1 MSREIE
7 KWVDLNAYPLN
18 SATFKEECRKKLK
31 ETGCLLLPNFLH
43 PSALKEMIDEA
54 QSQSDKVYYTADTH
68 NVYLTDPDPALPSD
82 HPFNR
87 QLSSNKGCIT
97 TDQIP
102 KTSGLHA
109 IYDDPAFKDF
119 VSYVVEEDG
128 IYPYADPLSGIN
140 VHFADEGRELNWHFD
155 NSSFAITLLL
165 QAPKGGG
172 DFQYVRDLRDA
183 DAGEMNFAGVD
194 AILQGNTDVDTL
206 AADAGTLVL
215 FRGRNSIHRVT
226 PTEGDRTRLL
236 VVLAYNNAPGVA
248 LSETGRMTF
257 YGRLG

>member
-1 MSREIE
+1 MGRNIGN
-7 KWVDLNAYPLN
+7 WVDLEKYPLT
-18 SATFKEECRKKLK
+18 STTFKEECRKEL
-31 ETGCLLLPNFLH
+31 EANGSLLLPGFLF
-43 PSALKEMIDEA
+43 PAALKQMIVEA
-54 QSQSDKVYYTADTH
+54 EEQSNKVYYTADTH
-68 NVYLTDPDPALPSD
+68 NVYLTATDPSLPNN

-87 QLSSNKGCIT
+87 QLNSNKGCIT

-102 KTSGLHA
+102 ETSGLHA
-109 IYDDPAFKDF
+109 IYDDPSFKEF
-119 VSYVVEEDG
+119 VAYVVEEEG

-172 DFQYVRDLRDA
+172 EFQYVRDLRDA
-183 DAGEMNFAGVD
+183 DAGEMNFEGVR
-194 AILQGNTDVDTL
+194 AVLEGETEVDTL
-206 AADAGTLVL
+206 SAEPGTLAL